1 MRLLL
6 ALAAMCCSLTV
17 FAETRR
23 WPTAEANRYW
33 PLKAERIRAY
43 REHDRAFFERVLAE
57 DFVGLAPNGAHQTR
71 ASYLEA
77 EFGAERADAPST
89 DTTVEDFTAT
99 RSGSTLILR
108 YRETERT
115 RVGDHD
121 FEVHLARLDVYTRRA
136 SRWQLLAMTAVRLP
150 EAPTTI
156 AIDAGVLA
164 DYAGRYRFGP
174 DIVSSVRVDGA
185 HLREQTTGNPEGELL
200 PVAPDTFYAPPDLEA
215 RVIFER
221 DAGGRVVAQ
230 IYQSGAQRLR
240 APRID

>member
-1 MRLLL
+1 MKLLL
-6 ALAAMCCSLTV
+6 ALAALCCALVAVADTP
-17 FAETRR
+17 R
-23 WPTAEANRYW
+23 WPTAEANRHW

-77 EFGAERADAPST
+77 EFGAERAGAPAT

-99 RSGSTLILR
+99 RTGSTLILR

-115 RVGDHD
+115 RVGDAD
-121 FEVHLARLDVYTRRA
+121 FEVHLARLDVYARRA
-136 SRWQLLAMTAVRLP
+136 GRWQLLAMTAVRLP

-156 AIDAGVLA
+156 AVPPRVLA

-174 DIVSSVRVDGA
+174 DIVSTVRVDGTR
-185 HLREQTTGNPEGELL
+185 LREQTTGNPEGDLL

-215 RVIFER
+215 RVLFER
-221 DAGGRVVAQ
+221 DANGHVVAQ

-240 APRID
+240 APRVD